1 MAASSSW
8 NQKAALTDAEIENLD
23 KISQFFQTFNKN
35 NQNNAAALKAV
46 NLDRSHENIQEE
58 IKQPQ

>member
-46 NLDRSHENIQEE
+46 NSDGSHENI
-58 IKQPQ
+58 

>member
-8 NQKAALTDAEIENLD
+8 NQKSALTDAEIENLD

-46 NLDRSHENIQEE
+46 NSDRSHENI
-58 IKQPQ
+58 